1 MGSFDSVDLFD
12 HWQALQRTL
21 EFEEEL
27 AERFGGGEGAKKQE
41 EESDDEGFDT
51 KDGELTASAI
61 RKKYKKQL
69 KLVGHS
75 TPCFRFLEEQYPVLL
90 TIVNWLI

>member
-1 MGSFDSVDLFD
+1 MFIVCLDF
-12 HWQALQRTL
+12 QALQRTL

-27 AERFGGGEGAKKQE
+27 AERFGGSEGKKQE
-41 EESDDEGFDT
+41 EDSDDEGFDT

-69 KLVGHS
+69 KLV
-75 TPCFRFLEEQYPVLL
+75 TPKPTDLAVSYC
-90 TIVNWLI
+90 T